1 MNKLL
6 LLCLLFFV
14 PISMAN
20 ADLKIAIVDL
30 NKAFDQYYK
39 TKQGSARLDEK
50 ATTYKKEIQDSMG
63 DFQRMQDEAKKLYD
77 AANDQTLSQAARDD
91 KKKALEAK
99 NQDLLNM
106 RNKIQEMDTERSN
119 ELKDEQFRLRKEIVD
134 EINKVITDYSGPQGF
149 DLVIDKSALSAASG
163 APILLFNSNKLVDIT
178 ADIISK
184 LNAGAPPATAPAPSG
199 AAPSPAPAA
208 Q

>member
-1 MNKLL
+1 
-6 LLCLLFFV
+6 
-14 PISMAN
+14 
-20 ADLKIAIVDL
+20 
-30 NKAFDQYYK
+30 
-39 TKQGSARLDEK
+39 
-50 ATTYKKEIQDSMG
+50 MG